1 MPHPL
6 AIPPPTPLQPEF
18 ESLVSDARNGL
29 CSGLGA
35 LLDSLYLYGSV
46 SRGNARP
53 GQSDLDLTVVLARPP
68 SREESNALERIRL
81 DLQARHPEVSKVDF
95 DLGVREDVLKP
106 ANLHSWGYWIKHEC
120 RCIHGTDLA
129 LQFPAF
135 APSRTIALA
144 INGDYVRALGD
155 YAQRIDDASE
165 PGDRKRLQREAARK
179 LIRAT
184 NVLRAAEDS
193 CWPRTLEEHAGNFG
207 RHHPDMAAEIGFF
220 LAESRAPN
228 APGRLFNDRLQRF
241 VDWMQQLQPTINA
254 QPTQSGDPVR
264 G

>member
-1 MPHPL
+1 M
-6 AIPPPTPLQPEF
+6 PLQPEF
-18 ESLVSDARNGL
+18 ESLVSNARNGL

-53 GQSDLDLTVVLARPP
+53 GQSDLDLTVVLTRPP
-68 SREESNALERIRL
+68 SREESNALECIRL

-95 DLGVREDVLKP
+95 DLGVREDVLNP

-144 INGDYVRALGD
+144 INGDYMRALGD

-165 PGDRKRLQREAARK
+165 PGDRKRLQRGCPQADSRNECAARCGRQ
-179 LIRAT
+179 LLA
-184 NVLRAAEDS
+184 
-193 CWPRTLEEHAGNFG
+193 PHAGGTCRQLWPPPSRHGG
-207 RHHPDMAAEIGFF
+207 RDRI
-220 LAESRAPN
+220 L
-228 APGRLFNDRLQRF
+228 PGRVRSAEHLQQALQRQAAAF
-241 VDWMQQLQPTINA
+241 RQLDAANPASRQRAVHTVQRSFSTMRLSVGTRLRI
-254 QPTQSGDPVR
+254 
-264 G
+264 